1 MKTGLTQGL
10 IAMNVDIFPMV
21 VTVNKTQSE
30 KIGGKKESLN
40 ALLSLLFYYY
50 CCISHGNTQ
59 KRIEQVSIT
68 QMTLRKRSFCHNLK

>member
-30 KIGGKKESLN
+30 KIGGKKENPN
-40 ALLSLLFYYY
+40 ALLPLLFYYY
-50 CCISHGNTQ
+50 CCISQ
-59 KRIEQVSIT
+59 K
-68 QMTLRKRSFCHNLK
+68 KD

>member
-1 MKTGLTQGL
+1 MKTGLIQGL

-50 CCISHGNTQ
+50 CCI
-59 KRIEQVSIT
+59 
-68 QMTLRKRSFCHNLK
+68 